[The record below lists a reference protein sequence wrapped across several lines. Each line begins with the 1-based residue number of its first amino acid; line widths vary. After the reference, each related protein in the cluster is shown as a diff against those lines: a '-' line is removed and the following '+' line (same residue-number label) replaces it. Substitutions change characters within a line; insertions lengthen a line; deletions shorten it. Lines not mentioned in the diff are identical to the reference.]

1 MTPTG
6 SVMLRE
12 IAEQPTTV
20 AGTVERL
27 RPLAGEIRDL
37 VGERRRVL
45 LVARG
50 TSDNAAVY
58 GQYLLATRAGVLGVP
73 ASPSLATLYRAG
85 LDLRDVVAV
94 GISQS
99 GGTAEIVE
107 ALDDARRCGA
117 RTVAVTNV
125 ADSPLALGAD
135 LALVTA
141 AGREVA
147 VPATKTYTAQLVALA
162 VLALAVADDADLLA
176 RLDDLPAAV
185 DRMLGTADAAA
196 ALADRLADVERLVV
210 SARGLA
216 LSTAREVALKLQEAC
231 HVAAVGLSSADL
243 QHGPIAMLDART
255 PALLLASPTDDAVAP
270 GMVELAR
277 RCRASGADVHVV
289 GGDDALGSLADAR
302 LAGPDAPIDLPAE
315 LAPIPLVVPGQLLA
329 ESLARAKGLDPD
341 TPRGLSKVTQTA

>member
-1 MTPTG
+1 M
-6 SVMLRE
+6 
-12 IAEQPTTV
+12 
-20 AGTVERL
+20 
-27 RPLAGEIRDL
+27 
-37 VGERRRVL
+37 
-45 LVARG
+45 
-50 TSDNAAVY
+50 
-58 GQYLLATRAGVLGVP
+58 LGVP

-162 VLALAVADDADLLA
+162 VLALAVADD
-176 RLDDLPAAV
+176 
-185 DRMLGTADAAA
+185 
-196 ALADRLADVERLVV
+196 
-210 SARGLA
+210 
-216 LSTAREVALKLQEAC
+216 
-231 HVAAVGLSSADL
+231 ADL